1 MKVVSCILFILCFSA
16 IIAAQSSN
24 VTLLSHLDQYSS
36 AGYNDCWGYTDSQ
49 GREYALIGTGNGTSI
64 VEITTPTQ
72 PVERAFIPGPSSIWR
87 DIKTYGT
94 YMYMVSE
101 GGSGLQIVDLS
112 NLPNSATL
120 VTNNTTY
127 FNTAHNLFIADGYA
141 YVVGANP
148 GSGIHILNL
157 VNPTSPVQTAYYS
170 ASGYVHDVYV
180 WNDTVVV
187 CAGNS
192 QNYHLVDVTDKANP
206 FKISESLVLP
216 GIYAHSGW
224 MTEDKRYFVACEE
237 FNVRDLTVWDLQNRT
252 SWTLVVPSFA
262 TTSNSPIHNV
272 FIKGHYAHISY
283 YKDGYVVLD
292 ITDPTNPTI
301 AGYYDTYPGNSGTYE
316 GAWGCYPFF
325 PSGAVIISDINT
337 GLYVFDFLGDGVLP
351 VEFTSFTAQ
360 ATKKGIILNWTT
372 SSQINNYGFA
382 IERRNENKNSWE
394 IIGLVQ
400 GNGTT
405 TQTTNFSYNDNSV
418 TQSGSYYYRL
428 KQIDSDGTFNF
439 SNEVKVDFI
448 QPNDFILNQNF
459 PNPFNPSTTIEFI
472 LGEDSYVK
480 LEVYNAL
487 GEKVADLLNENK
499 EQGSYKI
506 KFDASKLPSG
516 IYIAKLESVT
526 NGKQGGSK
534 IQSIKMSLLK

>member
-1 MKVVSCILFILCFSA
+1 MKVVSRILFILCFSA

-526 NGKQGGSK
+526 NGKRWKQNSEYK
-534 IQSIKMSLLK
+534 NVFA